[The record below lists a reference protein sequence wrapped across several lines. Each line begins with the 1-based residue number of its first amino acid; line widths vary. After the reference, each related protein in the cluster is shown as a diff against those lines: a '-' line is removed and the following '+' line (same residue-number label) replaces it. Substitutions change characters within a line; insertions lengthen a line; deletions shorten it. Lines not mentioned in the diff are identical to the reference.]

1 MLCDLCPNVYLDTS
15 SSNSWMRYEEAH
27 LDLRT
32 VFRRALDVAGPHR
45 LLFGT
50 DFSFFPRGWNADIFK
65 QQITAL
71 YELGL
76 SKEQAEQIL
85 CLNLERVLK
94 PGLAAAQ
101 SGTQTSE

>member
-1 MLCDLCPNVYLDTS
+1 MLADLCPNIWLDTS
-15 SSNSWMRYEEAH
+15 SSNRWTVYEN

-32 VFRRALDVAGPHR
+32 VFRRSIDVIGEAR

-50 DFSFFPRGWNADIFK
+50 DSSFFPRGWHAEIFK

-94 PGLAAAQ
+94 PTIAAAQ
-101 SGTQTSE
+101 SGTKTSE